1 LKTSGHKNYLKR
13 EKNEN
18 FFLSLY
24 ILKRRS
30 NRMDVSLTGLIHQ
43 IIIIADTIK
52 IDHPGIGV
60 KKATKPNIPRKTLN
74 INLMLRGQF
83 MTLR

>member
-1 LKTSGHKNYLKR
+1 
-13 EKNEN
+13 
-18 FFLSLY
+18 
-24 ILKRRS
+24 
-30 NRMDVSLTGLIHQ
+30 MDVSLTGLIHQ